1 MASTYS
7 ATTAM
12 SVSGD
17 ATIASETHTK
27 SGTLVASVA
36 DIVNST
42 QDIGTT
48 SEAIS
53 TGDISAGSVELLEIK
68 NLDST
73 NFVSIGFANPV
84 VAGTATLKIKAGQ
97 SVLLTTPS
105 AALYAIADT
114 AAVKILVRA
123 VEA

>member
-1 MASTYS
+1 M
-7 ATTAM
+7 ATTYRTST
-12 SVSGD
+12 SVS
-17 ATIASETHTK
+17 ASGLADLGAEGHSA
-27 SGTLVASVA
+27 SGTLSANSDVLHETQDVGTSSEIVSLGEIVAGSAELVE
-36 DIVNST
+36 IVN
-42 QDIGTT
+42 
-48 SEAIS
+48 
-53 TGDISAGSVELLEIK
+53 
-68 NLDST
+68 LDTT

-114 AAVKILVRA
+114 ATVKILKRA